1 MSDTLHDQHQHR
13 HQHNDQHLHAQQDPV
28 LAGIRA
34 IEPEMVALRHQIHAH
49 PELAFEEFATSDLVA
64 ERLTAWGY
72 DVHRGLGGTG
82 VVGTLSAGTG
92 SRRLG
97 LRADMDALPIQEA
110 TGLPYASQHHGK
122 MHACGHDGHTAILL
136 AAAQHLAHTRAFDGT
151 LHLIFQPAEE
161 GLGGGRKMV
170 EDGLFE
176 RFPCDA
182 IFALHNMP
190 GFPVGQFGFMPG
202 SFMASSDTVIITVR
216 GKGGHG
222 SAPHLSADPV
232 VAAAHLILALQTVV
246 SRNVDPRDMAVVT
259 VGAIHAG
266 DAPNVIPGEVELRL
280 SVRAYR
286 PEVRALL
293 RERITALAHA
303 QAEAMGAQAQVEYRW
318 RYPAL
323 VNDPA
328 CTAFARQVA
337 VDWLG
342 EAGVI
347 PGLQPLTGSEDF
359 SFMLQE
365 CAGSY
370 LIVGNGVGD
379 THGTGGCMVHNPG
392 YDFNDRILP
401 LAATYW
407 VKLAERFLSAAP
419 L

>member
-1 MSDTLHDQHQHR
+1 MNKDLPASTT
-13 HQHNDQHLHAQQDPV
+13 AGAADPV

-34 IEPEMVALRHQIHAH
+34 TESEMVALRHHLHAH

-64 ERLTAWGY
+64 ERLAAWGY
-72 DVHRGLGGTG
+72 EVHRGLGGTG
-82 VVGTLSAGTG
+82 VVGTLRAGTG
-92 SRRLG
+92 TRRLG
-97 LRADMDALPIQEA
+97 LRADMDALPIHEQ
-110 TGLPYASQHHGK
+110 TGLPYASRHAGR

-136 AAAQHLAHTRAFDGT
+136 AAARELAQARGFDGT

-190 GFPVGQFGFMPG
+190 GFAEGQFGFREG
-202 SFMASSDTVIITVR
+202 SFMASSDTVVITVR

-232 VAAAHLILALQTVV
+232 VAAAHLVLALQTVV
-246 SRNVDPRDMAVVT
+246 SRNVDPRDMAVVS
-259 VGAIHAG
+259 VGAIHGG

-303 QAEAMGAQAQVEYRW
+303 QAATLGA
-318 RYPAL
+318 
-323 VNDPA
+323 
-328 CTAFARQVA
+328 
-337 VDWLG
+337 
-342 EAGVI
+342 EAGRAGADRRPAAADGQRGLLLHARTM
-347 PGLQPLTGSEDF
+347 PGQLS
-359 SFMLQE
+359 
-365 CAGSY
+365 
-370 LIVGNGVGD
+370 
-379 THGTGGCMVHNPG
+379 
-392 YDFNDRILP
+392 DRRQ
-401 LAATYW
+401 W
-407 VKLAERFLSAAP
+407 RG
-419 L
+419 

>member
-1 MSDTLHDQHQHR
+1 
-13 HQHNDQHLHAQQDPV
+13 
-28 LAGIRA
+28 
-34 IEPEMVALRHQIHAH
+34 MVALRHQIHAH

-64 ERLTAWGY
+64 ERLQGWGY
-72 DVHRGLGGTG
+72 EVHRGLGGTG
-82 VVGTLSAGTG
+82 VVGTLRVGQG
-92 SRRLG
+92 PRRLG

-110 TGLPYASQHHGK
+110 TGLPYASRQPGK

-136 AAAQHLAHTRAFDGT
+136 AAAQHLAQTRAFDGT

-182 IFALHNMP
+182 VFALHNMP
-190 GFPVGQFGFMPG
+190 GFPAGQFGFLPG

-266 DAPNVIPGEVELRL
+266 DAPNVIPDAVELRL

-286 PEVRALL
+286 PDVRALL
-293 RERITALAHA
+293 RERITELAKA
-303 QAEAMGAQAQVEYRW
+303 QAATLGAEAQVEYRW

-328 CTAFARQVA
+328 STAFARQVA
-337 VDWLG
+337 LDWLG
-342 EAGVI
+342 QEGVI

-359 SFMLQE
+359 SFMLE
-365 CAGSY
+365 ACPGSY

-407 VKLAERFLSAAP
+407 VKLAERFLSPAP